1 MALEYDPLAM
11 GFPSQPTADEAASI
25 LEGRARCL
33 EDVLL
38 ELEPH
43 ILGFAQ
49 ARNGL
54 EWAGPA
60 AVQFSWSAD
69 ELTAVLRE
77 AASALDEGLR
87 SARGAASSIAV
98 GADHE

>member
-1 MALEYDPLAM
+1 MTLEYDPLAM
-11 GFPSQPTADEAASI
+11 GFPSQPTAEEAVSI

-38 ELEPH
+38 ELEPE
-43 ILGFAQ
+43 IVRFAQ
-49 ARNGL
+49 ARSGL
-54 EWAGPA
+54 EWVGPA

-77 AASALDEGLR
+77 SASALDEGLR

-98 GADHE
+98 GAEHE

>member
-11 GFPSQPTADEAASI
+11 GFPSQSTAEEAASI

-38 ELEPH
+38 ELEPE
-43 ILGFAQ
+43 IVRFAQ
-49 ARNGL
+49 ARSGL
-54 EWAGPA
+54 EWVGPA
-60 AVQFSWSAD
+60 AVQFAWSAD

-77 AASALDEGLR
+77 SASALDEGLR

-98 GADHE
+98 GAEHE